1 MSMTSL
7 FSPMPGDL
15 IRPTTT
21 VNLRRTPG
29 YLGKTDGDLIAQV
42 TPADRLR
49 VLSTAPARAD
59 GISWWEV
66 ERDAVAAQPAVQGWI
81 AQTVPGAETPL
92 FEPAAHTVH
101 LPNVQAL
108 AAPAPARGVL
118 GVGNWATTQALVNL
132 RRAPGMRNKPADDVI
147 VAAPAGSRVLITDGP
162 RPLDDMT
169 WWQVE
174 ATVNSQSV
182 TGWMAQA
189 TADGI
194 RLLSPANEAGETP
207 PADFRIGDE
216 VRTQTTVRLRRSPGY
231 VGKPAD
237 DILTDVSPNTAV
249 RLLDGPRSEDSLTW
263 WQGRVTVNG
272 VDRTGWIA
280 QVGPDGVVL
289 LAKAQVD
296 LPEAP
301 PAVVFQIGDRIVTA
315 TSVRVRRQPGH
326 VGRPDSDVLGGFWP
340 EMTLWVRGGPQQ
352 ADGLTWWLVSGVVTS
367 GETVTGWAA
376 QRLDNG
382 THLLAA
388 PSPLPGTQI
397 PTPAQGLYLG
407 APFVGRRPI
416 SQLFGENPEF
426 YGRFSN
432 NGVRL
437 RGHNAVDF
445 AMPVGVPMLAVDNG
459 EVSQIGFD
467 LNGYGHFVVVK
478 HAWGEALYA
487 HMNKVDV
494 TLGQRVSRAFALG
507 QSGNT
512 GASTGPHLHFAIRHN
527 NANRADGWGGW
538 RDPLPYLD
546 PAIYTLPSYL
556 LRSTARVAAPAGPFN
571 VMWALPPS
579 GMSAESEE
587 QPRP

>member
-29 YLGKTDGDLIAQV
+29 YLGKTDGDLIAQA

-49 VLSTAPARAD
+49 VLSTTPARAD
-59 GISWWEV
+59 GLSWWEV
-66 ERDAVAAQPAVQGWI
+66 ERDAGATQPAAQGWI

-92 FEPAAHTVH
+92 FEPVEHTVH
-101 LPNVQAL
+101 LPLVQA
-108 AAPAPARGVL
+108 PAGQTPTRSVL
-118 GVGNWATTQALVNL
+118 GVGNWAITQALVNL
-132 RRAPGMRNKPADDVI
+132 RRAPGIRNKPADDVI
-147 VAAPAGSRVLITDGP
+147 VAAPSGSRVLITDGP
-162 RPLDDMT
+162 RTLDEMT

-194 RLLSPANEAGETP
+194 RLLAPTNEDSETP
-207 PADFRIGDE
+207 PSDFRIGDE
-216 VRTQTTVRLRRSPGY
+216 VHTQTTVRLRRSPGY

-249 RLLDGPRSEDSLTW
+249 RLLDGPRTEDSLTW
-263 WQGRVTVNG
+263 WQGRVTVGG
-272 VDRTGWIA
+272 VDRTGWMA

-289 LAKAQVD
+289 LATASVD
-296 LPEAP
+296 LPETPAP
-301 PAVVFQIGDRIVTA
+301 IFQIGARLVTA
-315 TSVRVRRQPGH
+315 TSLRVRRQPGH
-326 VGRPDSDVLGGFWP
+326 IGQPEGDVLGGFWP
-340 EMTLWVRGGPQQ
+340 DMTLWVRGGPQQ
-352 ADGLTWWLVSGVVTS
+352 ADGLTWWLVSGVVTG
-367 GETVTGWAA
+367 GETVTGWTA
-376 QRLDNG
+376 QQLDNG
-382 THLLAA
+382 TDLLAA
-388 PSPLPGTQI
+388 APPLPGTEI
-397 PTPAQGLYLG
+397 PTPAQGLFLG

-426 YGRFSN
+426 YGRFSY
-432 NGVRL
+432 NGIPL

-445 AMPVGVPMLAVDNG
+445 AMPVGVPLLAIDNG

-467 LNGYGHFVVVK
+467 RNGYGHFIVVK
-478 HAWGEALYA
+478 HAWGEAIYA
-487 HMNKVDV
+487 HMNNVDIN
-494 TLGQRVSRAFALG
+494 LGQSVSRGFVLG

-512 GASTGPHLHFAIRHN
+512 GASTGPHLHFAIRRN
-527 NANRADGWGGW
+527 NFNREDGWGGW

-546 PAIYTLPSYL
+546 PVLYTLPSYL
-556 LRSTARVAAPAGPFN
+556 LRSTARVTTPAGPFK

-579 GMSAESEE
+579 GMSAENEE